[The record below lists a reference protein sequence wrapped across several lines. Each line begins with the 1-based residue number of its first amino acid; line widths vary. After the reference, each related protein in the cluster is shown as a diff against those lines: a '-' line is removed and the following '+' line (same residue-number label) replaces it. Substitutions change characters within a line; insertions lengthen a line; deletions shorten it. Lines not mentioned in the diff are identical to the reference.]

1 MSVLS
6 KLEKELGLSNSDL
19 SSFRESDLC
28 IYEGVDFSTPSASSP
43 ASDILVEETE
53 SIIQANKPKD
63 KVAYWTPDVSFGAE
77 EVANRMGIPIVNIAN
92 LYTHVLDLYK
102 NTDRNDV
109 KATCYK
115 ILVGLYYNNI
125 SREECNDLINKLN
138 RMVR

>member
-28 IYEGVDFSTPSASSP
+28 IYEGVDFSTPSTSSP
-43 ASDILVEETE
+43 ASDILMEETE
-53 SIIQANKPKD
+53 SIIQANKPSS
-63 KVAYWTPDVSFGAE
+63 KVAYWTPDVSFDAQ
-77 EVANRMGIPIVNIAN
+77 EVANTMGIPSLNITN
-92 LYTHVLDLYK
+92 LYAHVLDLYK
-102 NTDRNDV
+102 NADRNDV

-125 SREECNDLINKLN
+125 NRQECNDLINKLN